1 MPLTH
6 HPLVKEFPQYREQ
19 IHQLKM
25 KNNRFHKLMGK
36 YEDLDKQVFRIED
49 GSHPTSDEY
58 VEQLKKERL
67 LLKDQLFELIHDE
80 A

>member
-6 HPLVKEFPQYREQ
+6 HPLVKEFPQYRDQ

-25 KNNRFHKLMGK
+25 ENNHFHKLMDK

-49 GSHPTSDEY
+49 GSQPTSDEF

-67 LLKDQLFELIHDE
+67 FLKDQLFELIHDE
-80 A
+80 T